1 MFIRYE
7 KIHRLGK
14 EETEGI
20 LEGTCYI
27 QEKIDGANT
36 SIWVEDGEI
45 KCGSRNNVLQSGFNG
60 FVDYVKSHEGINT
73 LLKKHP
79 EYRLY
84 GEWCVRHT
92 IQYNETAYKKF
103 YLFDIMIKDS
113 DFYEIPQVYIT
124 AEKYG
129 IETPKL
135 FDVIDNPTVE
145 QVMKYVGMSAI
156 GEVGEGVV
164 IKNFMFVNKFAQICY
179 AKVVT
184 EKFKEDNAI
193 CFGGNNKFS
202 DTYCE
207 MYICNKYMTLQRIEK
222 IIHKI
227 EPTLDRKID
236 MQDIQRVMSTAF
248 HDLITEE
255 IWEIQ
260 KKVPS
265 VNFKSLERVCYKK
278 AKQIFVDI
286 LNNSISVADL

>member
-45 KCGSRNNVLQSGFNG
+45 KCGSRNNVLESGFNG
-60 FVDYVKSHEGINT
+60 FVDYVKNHEGINT

-92 IQYNETAYKKF
+92 IQYNETSYKKF

-113 DFYEIPQVYIT
+113 DFYEIPQVYVT

-129 IETPKL
+129 IDTPKL
-135 FDVIDNPTVE
+135 FDVIENPTVE

-156 GEVGEGVV
+156 GEIGEGVV
-164 IKNFMFVNKFAQICY
+164 IKNFMFVNKFSQICY

-202 DTYCE
+202 DTYWE
-207 MYICNKYMTLQRIEK
+207 MYVCNKYMTLQRIEK

-236 MQDIQRVMSTAF
+236 MQDIPRVMSTAF

-265 VNFKSLERVCYKK
+265 INFKSLQRVCYKK

>member
-20 LEGTCYI
+20 LDGTCYI

-36 SIWVEDGEI
+36 SIWVEDGEV
-45 KCGSRNNVLQSGFNG
+45 KCGSRNNVLESGFNG
-60 FVDYVKSHEGINT
+60 FVDYVKNHEGINK

-79 EYRLY
+79 EYRLF

-113 DFYEIPQVYIT
+113 DFNEIPQVYVT

-129 IETPKL
+129 IDTPKL
-135 FDVIDNPTVE
+135 FDVIEKPTVE

-156 GEVGEGVV
+156 GEIGEGVV

-202 DTYCE
+202 DTYWE
-207 MYICNKYMTLQRIEK
+207 MYVCNKYMTLQRVEK
-222 IIHKI
+222 IMHKI
-227 EPTLDRKID
+227 EPTLDRKMD
-236 MQDIQRVMSTAF
+236 MQDIPRVMSTAF

-265 VNFKSLERVCYKK
+265 VNFKSLQRVCYKK
-278 AKQIFVDI
+278 AKQIYIDI